1 MRMTTD
7 EIKLITF
14 IVLAVLAGASA
25 KYYRIAHPRPMM
37 STPLP
42 KQATGNPSSRYR

>member
-14 IVLAVLAGASA
+14 IVFAVLAGSSA
-25 KYYRIAHPRPMM
+25 KCYRSKHPRPMVGTPVPH
-37 STPLP
+37 TPLL
-42 KQATGNPSSRYR
+42 GPSSRRW